1 MCDYRLLVELYE
13 KEKKFQKV
21 YITFRPNLKGLY

>member
-1 MCDYRLLVELYE
+1 MNNYILLEELYE

-21 YITFRPNLKGLY
+21 YTNFRPNLKGQY